1 MNKLKQA
8 HISLKRGETLKIN
21 SIDPKSTLVC
31 RSGSVWV
38 TASKDLND
46 YILSAGNSIDL
57 QGKTEIVLEGLSTE
71 LELDIQLCA

>member
-1 MNKLKQA
+1 MNKLKQG
-8 HISLKRGETLKIN
+8 HISLKRGEVLKID
-21 SIDPKSTLVC
+21 SIDKNATLIC

-46 YILSAGNSIDL
+46 YIVKAGGSINLD
-57 QGKTEIVLEGLSTE
+57 GKSQIVLEGLSPE